1 MLNGIV
7 NVYKPSGVSSNYV
20 VINVKKILNIKKVG
34 HTGTLDPL
42 ACGVLPICIG
52 NATKLSEYLLDK
64 DKVYFVKIKFGILT
78 DTYDCEGKILQED
91 KNFKSNEDQ
100 IKETI
105 KSFVGEYDQI
115 PPIYSA
121 LKVNGRRAYDLARE
135 GEVFELK
142 HRKVKIYFIENILVE
157 GDECS
162 FVVKCSKGTY
172 IRSLCKDIGDRLNT
186 FGTMIFLERI
196 ESGIFTK
203 DNSVDFESLN
213 IELIERN
220 LILMD
225 EAINFKKLKI
235 RDEKFLRLLING
247 VAIKNPAYI
256 DEIENGI
263 YFFYD
268 GNKLKGICER
278 KSKFLKT
285 IKLLN

>member
-142 HRKVKIYFIENILVE
+142 PRKVKIYFIENILVE

-235 RDEKFLRLLING
+235 SDEKFLRLLING